1 MQSAINTVN
10 TRHIGAGDLGAYV
23 AAVSASPARPV
34 ISVKDLHKS
43 FGVHQVLKGVSM
55 AVEKG
60 QMVAI
65 VGRSGSGKSTLLR
78 CMNALETI
86 DSGEISVCGHEV
98 HRRNGVN
105 LRELRK
111 EVGIVFQ
118 SYNLFPH
125 LTVERNITLALT
137 TVKGMER
144 GAANSRALE
153 VLLQVGLE
161 SKKDAYPEQL
171 SGGQQQ
177 RVAIARSLAMAPQV
191 MLFDEVTSALDPE
204 LTGEVLK
211 VMEQLASDG
220 MTMVLVTH
228 EMAFAKRVADR
239 IIYMHQ
245 GKVWEVGAGEM
256 LDAPKTPEL
265 RQFLGNGL

>member
-1 MQSAINTVN
+1 MQSAINASDIAGSS
-10 TRHIGAGDLGAYV
+10 IGAYQPSEC
-23 AAVSASPARPV
+23 AAQTGSV
-34 ISVKDLHKS
+34 ISVANLHKS
-43 FGVHQVLKGVSM
+43 FGVHQVLKGVSLT
-55 AVEKG
+55 VEKG

-86 DSGEISVCGHEV
+86 ESGELTVCGHAV
-98 HRRNGVN
+98 HDRSRVN

-111 EVGIVFQ
+111 QVGIVFQ

-137 TVKGMER
+137 TVKAMDR
-144 GAANSRALE
+144 AAATRKALE
-153 VLLQVGLE
+153 VLEQVGLAQ
-161 SKKDAYPEQL
+161 KKDAYPEQL

-211 VMEQLASDG
+211 VMEQLARDG

-228 EMAFAKRVADR
+228 EMAFARKVADVLVF
-239 IIYMHQ
+239 MHD
-245 GKVWEVGAGEM
+245 GKIWESGSPNE
-256 LDAPKTPEL
+256 LFDAPKTKEFA
-265 RQFLGNGL
+265 QFIGSGL